1 MMQPLISMP
10 SAVLRNARGV
20 LTDIDDTLTEDGR
33 LHADVLD
40 ALERL
45 QRAGVRVIPV
55 TGRPFG
61 WAYPLLRMWPVK
73 AIVAENGAAFSWL
86 DDDDR
91 QHIRYYADDA
101 TRATHRAALD
111 KVMREIQAE
120 VPGAVLTLDHF
131 LRVGD
136 VAFDLNE
143 NVQGTTR
150 ATIDAIAA
158 RFAAAGCHIAES
170 TIHIHGSLGHY
181 TKHTASLRL
190 LQEVYGILPEE
201 ARQDWL
207 FIGDSLNDAP
217 MFEFFPNTIGVANV
231 RRFVDRMPKA
241 PAYVTQGEKG
251 RGFIEFA
258 NALLAARP
266 IK

>member
-1 MMQPLISMP
+1 MMQTLESIPP
-10 SAVLRNARGV
+10 DVLRNARGL
-20 LTDIDDTLTEDGR
+20 LTDIDDTLTEEGR

-40 ALERL
+40 ALQRL

-86 DDDDR
+86 DEDDR

-101 TRATHRAALD
+101 TRAQHRTALD
-111 KVMREIQAE
+111 TVMRDIQVS
-120 VPGAVLTLDHF
+120 VPDATLTLDHF

-158 RFAAAGCHIAES
+158 KFAAAGCHIAES
-170 TIHIHGSLGHY
+170 TIHIHGSLGEF

-190 LQEVYGILPEE
+190 LAEVYGISPEE
-201 ARQDWL
+201 ARRDWL

-231 RRFVDRMPKA
+231 RRFVDRMPKP
-241 PAYVTQGEKG
+241 PAYVTRGEKG

-258 NALLAARP
+258 NALLNN
-266 IK
+266 K